1 MQLSQKIQQEEETE
15 VEIVGLGLPLQ
26 GPGWTEN
33 ARVLGGACGCA
44 GEERK
49 TLCAFR
55 PFKCTRNG
63 SCSCSWTLTAVIL

>member
-33 ARVLGGACGCA
+33 ARVLGGGHVGVQVRRGRHCVHLGPSNVLEKVLVRVP
-44 GEERK
+44 GHSQ
-49 TLCAFR
+49 L
-55 PFKCTRNG
+55 
-63 SCSCSWTLTAVIL
+63 